1 MSKHQ
6 KTYPIQIWFLD
17 DDLQK
22 SAEYQTNKT
31 LMKSID
37 GCFQALV
44 AARLYFIGI
53 RTKTF
58 FKHYFSKEKAK
69 ETMEQFFPLWPLK
82 RRPSFQNYTSK
93 TSKWTRM
100 CLEHY
105 EYVKR
110 YLGILLDEYQYRFQ
124 KEHGLGKFLEW
135 LDLDAP
141 KLAIPEAHLAK
152 ISIPWK
158 CLNPRWR
165 RKVLVDGYRQQ
176 LVHSFE
182 DDDAFKAY
190 QGSCR
195 DIPDFVDK
203 HFKLSQEQW
212 L

>member
-1 MSKHQ
+1 MSHPKL
-6 KTYPIQIWFLD
+6 YPIQIWFLD

-37 GCFQALV
+37 GCYQALV

-53 RTKTF
+53 RSKTF
-58 FKHYFSKEKAK
+58 FKHYFSKVCLK
-69 ETMEQFFPLWPLK
+69 ETMDRFFPLWPLK
-82 RRPSFQNYTSK
+82 RLPSFQNYSSK

-105 EYVKR
+105 EYVR
-110 YLGILLDEYQYRFQ
+110 MYLRDLLDEYQFRFK
-124 KEHGLGKFLEW
+124 KEHGLAKFLEW
-135 LDLDAP
+135 MSTDAP
-141 KLAIPEAHLAK
+141 PLEIPEAHLTK

-158 CLNPRWR
+158 CLNPKWR
-165 RKVLVDGYRQQ
+165 RKILVDGYRQQ
-176 LVHSFE
+176 FVHSFE

-203 HFKLSQEQW
+203 HFMLSQEQW